1 MDEPIIEKQLGKQTA
16 PAPPSAARQLI
27 DNPWFMLAMLFL
39 VTAALGL
46 PFLWMSR
53 GFSRTSKFILSI
65 VVLLYTALILWIFWI
80 IMAWCIA
87 RIVDAM

>member
-1 MDEPIIEKQLGKQTA
+1 MDESTLDKQRDKQPS
-16 PAPPSAARQLI
+16 PAPSAARQLI
-27 DNPWFMLAMLFL
+27 DNPWIMLATLFL

-53 GFSRTSKFILSI
+53 GFSRTSKVILSI
-65 VVLLYTALILWIFWI
+65 VVIVYTALILWIFWI
-80 IMAWCIA
+80 IMAWCIQ

>member
-1 MDEPIIEKQLGKQTA
+1 MDKPILKNPSDQQPA

-27 DNPWFMLAMLFL
+27 DNPWIILGTLFL

-53 GFSRTSKFILSI
+53 GFSRTSKVILS
-65 VVLLYTALILWIFWI
+65 VVVILYTALILWIFWI
-80 IMAWCIA
+80 IMAWCIQ